1 MENINGLQTYLKQIR
16 EISLL
21 TQEEEIEL
29 AKKVAEGSKEARD
42 RMITANLRLVIMAA
56 KHYTTRTSIA
66 FEDLIQEGN
75 SGLMY
80 AVEKFNPE
88 LGYRFSTYAMYWIKQ
103 AISRA
108 ILNTAKTIRI
118 PIHML
123 ELKTKYNKAQSEFFE
138 KNNRDATTAEMAKIL
153 GIPVKKVKEVEELI
167 KDPVSLN
174 TALNDEDDGTIEDL
188 IADENAEKP
197 DDRLD
202 NEYLAKALSSLLGT
216 LDKREEEILV
226 ARYGLNQT
234 APKTL
239 EQLGV
244 VYGLS
249 KERIRQIEQ
258 TALRKLRNPMRAA
271 LLRECL
277 D

>member
-21 TQEEEIEL
+21 TPEEEIEL
-29 AKKVAEGSKEARD
+29 AKRVAEGSKEARNK
-42 RMITANLRLVIMAA
+42 MITANLRLVIMAA

-66 FEDLIQEGN
+66 FEDLVQEGN

-123 ELKTKYNKAQSEFFE
+123 ELKTKYNKAQSDFFE
-138 KNNRDATTAEMAKIL
+138 KNNRDATIAEMAKIL
-153 GIPVKKVKEVEELI
+153 GISAKKVKEVAELI
-167 KDPVSLN
+167 QDPISLS
-174 TALNDEDDGTIEDL
+174 TSLNDEDDGTVEDL
-188 IADENAEKP
+188 VADENADRP

-202 NEYLAKALSSLLGT
+202 NEYLAKALANLLGT
-216 LDKREEEILV
+216 LDKREEDVII

-234 APKTL
+234 TPKTL
-239 EQLGV
+239 EQIGKE
-244 VYGLS
+244 YGLS

-258 TALRKLRNPMRAA
+258 AALRKLRNPVRANTLKA
-271 LLRECL
+271 YL
-277 D
+277 

>member
-258 TALRKLRNPMRAA
+258 TALRKLRNPVRANT
-271 LLRECL
+271 LKVYL
-277 D
+277 